1 MLCPLEISS
10 DVMNNENNCN
20 KTSINKIDESIDTV
34 AKNNFVK
41 NKTKR
46 QT

>member
-1 MLCPLEISS
+1 
-10 DVMNNENNCN
+10 MNNENNCN
-20 KTSINKIDESIDTV
+20 NTSINKIDESIDTV
-34 AKNNFVK
+34 AKNNFVN